1 MATLSQAAQESEQI
15 AKCRLAETILRR
27 FGMLRLKVTG
37 CSMLPSIW
45 PGDILLI
52 HRQDI
57 RQVIPGTIVLFSRE
71 GKLIAH
77 RVICKADDSD
87 NPCVVTRGDSL
98 PSPDSPVTASELLGK
113 IASVFHSGEWIE
125 PRVRLGLGARLM
137 VALLSHC
144 SLGTRVLLRLYATRQ
159 CQENQEALVAR

>member
-1 MATLSQAAQESEQI
+1 MGTLRQPVQETEQV
-15 AKCRLAETILRR
+15 AKCQLAETILRR

-52 HRQDI
+52 QRLDI

-77 RVICKADDSD
+77 RVISKADDSD

-98 PSPDSPVTASELLGK
+98 SLSDSPVTASELLGK
-113 IASVFHSGEWIE
+113 VASVFHSGEWIE

-137 VALLSHC
+137 AALVSHC
-144 SLGTRVLLRLYATRQ
+144 GLGARILLRLHATRQ
-159 CQENQEALVAR
+159 RQENQEALVAR